1 MLAMCWSTP
10 CGVCQQR
17 EHRRTCSTK
26 NVLNHLAEAQRLAH
40 AHMVFKFW
48 EVQTLRHA
56 LRTTH
61 AHAHAAAAEQ
71 RQREEVV
78 TTDTRRDRDDAI
90 KEMQERHAR
99 EMQTMTR
106 TVEAHQ
112 RRTAEG
118 RQQLLVEIDALRREV
133 VRLCLCLPQLL
144 GVQFQSCTR
153 ALSTHLTAHSRRRKG
168 I

>member
-1 MLAMCWSTP
+1 M
-10 CGVCQQR
+10 CQQR

-78 TTDTRRDRDDAI
+78 TADIRRDCDDVM

-99 EMQTMTR
+99 EMQAMTR
-106 TVEAHQ
+106 SVEAHR

-118 RQQLLVEIDALRREV
+118 RHELLGEIDALRRQV
-133 VRLCLCLPQLL
+133 VRVCLCLSELL
-144 GVQFQSCTR
+144 GIQFQSCKG